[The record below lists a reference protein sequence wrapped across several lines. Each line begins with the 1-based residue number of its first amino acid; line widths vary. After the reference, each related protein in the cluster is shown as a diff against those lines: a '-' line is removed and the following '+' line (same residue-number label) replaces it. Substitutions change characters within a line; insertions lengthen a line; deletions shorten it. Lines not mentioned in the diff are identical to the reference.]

1 MQASLNA
8 SHNTRGSPCSPRR
21 AFAWLC
27 GWMVAGLG
35 GGCGSSVAPAPA
47 PKECNAECQD
57 KITVRA
63 TRELLK
69 LAFNLTLQ
77 GKPVGAQ
84 NEQAVCPLGGFVR
97 VTGEATANAQQ
108 GSTNV
113 NLEYEFFDCVYESK
127 DDDLEENY
135 RVTLSGLVGQRGVIA
150 VQPSSTTALQ
160 MRSQAVT
167 LSGTVYNPAIP
178 VELTACT
185 MQLQQDGNELTGTL
199 CERKVGLR
207 L

>member
-1 MQASLNA
+1 
-8 SHNTRGSPCSPRR
+8 
-21 AFAWLC
+21 
-27 GWMVAGLG
+27 
-35 GGCGSSVAPAPA
+35 
-47 PKECNAECQD
+47 
-57 KITVRA
+57 
-63 TRELLK
+63 
-69 LAFNLTLQ
+69 
-77 GKPVGAQ
+77 
-84 NEQAVCPLGGFVR
+84 
-97 VTGEATANAQQ
+97 
-108 GSTNV
+108 
-113 NLEYEFFDCVYESK
+113 
-127 DDDLEENY
+127 
-135 RVTLSGLVGQRGVIA
+135 VIA